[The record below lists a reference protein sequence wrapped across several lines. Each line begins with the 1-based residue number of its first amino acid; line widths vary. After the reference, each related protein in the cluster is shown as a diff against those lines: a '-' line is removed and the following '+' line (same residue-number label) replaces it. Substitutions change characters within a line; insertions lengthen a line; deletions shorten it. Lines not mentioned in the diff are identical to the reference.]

1 MEPSVDA
8 VRGLR
13 DKYRELHA
21 LRLEHA
27 RGETNAPELRMRA
40 LARRFPGALRELDE
54 LPLPLIEERLRA
66 LDEALAHGPPFS
78 AWPWIGLQVG
88 YHAWMRAA
96 LRVKRLS
103 RGRRGEAL
111 DAVLVELAAAS
122 AVEPADASG
131 LEAPRFD
138 RAAVAI
144 ILQPPGGR
152 LGPWVLSEV
161 ARVAGVDPEA
171 VRRALFLRNR

>member
-1 MEPSVDA
+1 VEPSLEA

-13 DKYRELHA
+13 EKYQELHA

-27 RGETNAPELRMRA
+27 RGESHSPQPRMRA

-54 LPLPLIEERLRA
+54 LPLPLIEQRLRA
-66 LDEALAHGPPFS
+66 LDDALAHGPPFA

-103 RGRRGEAL
+103 RGRRGDAL
-111 DAVLVELAAAS
+111 EQVLGELAAA
-122 AVEPADASG
+122 PHG
-131 LEAPRFD
+131 EAPDPEAPTLD
-138 RAAVAI
+138 RAAVAV

-152 LGPWVLSEV
+152 LGPFVVGEV
-161 ARVAGVDPEA
+161 ARAAGVDPET
-171 VRRALFLRNR
+171 VRRALFVRP